1 MRTSSTRSCD
11 RSQTIAQ
18 RRRKVRAVTTIVLYA
33 LMTTALWYL
42 LSRAMIT
49 KSLWSRYP
57 AWLDYYTSCAA
68 CSGFL
73 YGGAVALV
81 IGWTQDLPFLGL
93 PGRFWPT
100 PIVVGLGSLV
110 WTPIL
115 GEIHIRALLQLGVAD
130 PRGETAVDPPTETPN
145 AQT

>member
-1 MRTSSTRSCD
+1 MMPL
-11 RSQTIAQ
+11 A
-18 RRRKVRAVTTIVLYA
+18 LYS
-33 LMTTALWYL
+33 LLTTALYYL
-42 LSRAMIT
+42 FSRAMIT

-73 YGGAVALV
+73 YGVAVAFA
-81 IGWTQDLPFLGL
+81 IGWTQNLPFLGL
-93 PGRFWPT
+93 DGRFWAT

-115 GEIHIRALLQLGVAD
+115 ADFHVRALLQLGVAD
-130 PRGETAVDPPTETPN
+130 PQSDTPADPPLETPDG
-145 AQT
+145 T

>member
-1 MRTSSTRSCD
+1 VSTL
-11 RSQTIAQ
+11 I
-18 RRRKVRAVTTIVLYA
+18 LYM
-33 LMTTALWYL
+33 LLTTAQFYL

-73 YGGAVALV
+73 YGGAVALA

-93 PGRFWPT
+93 SGRFWVT
-100 PIVVGLGSLV
+100 PIIVGLGSMV
-110 WTPIL
+110 WTPIM
-115 GEIHIRALLQLGVAD
+115 GDFHVRALLQLGVAG
-130 PRGETAVDPPTETPN
+130 PRSDSSTDQPDPPPESV
-145 AQT
+145 

>member
-1 MRTSSTRSCD
+1 M
-11 RSQTIAQ
+11 
-18 RRRKVRAVTTIVLYA
+18 TTLALYA
-33 LMTTALWYL
+33 LLSTALYYL
-42 LSRAMIT
+42 FSRAMIT

-73 YGGAVALV
+73 YGGTVALA

-93 PGRFWPT
+93 SGQFWAT
-100 PIVVGLGSLV
+100 PIVVGFGSLV

-115 GEIHIRALLQLGVAD
+115 ADFHIRALLQLGVAD
-130 PRGETAVDPPTETPN
+130 PRGDTAVDQPSESTN
-145 AQT
+145 A